1 VARSRSPRHD
11 SFQRDFEAAVA
22 AQKRGD
28 LAAAIAAYERLLKR
42 RPANAALLVNLATA
56 LKQAGRREEALA
68 CFRRGAE
75 LKDAPPALWFNYGNL
90 LAEMGEIEATE
101 HAWRRS
107 LELDPKLVPA
117 ATRLANM
124 LARLKR
130 PDEAIDWH
138 RRSLAVAADNLNS
151 LRGLARLLYDRG
163 ELEEAARLWRAA
175 ARIAPEHAETLN
187 ALGVALQELGQ
198 RDEAVACWRRALA
211 ADPGFALAHN
221 NLGVMYRLM
230 HQRKEAIEQLRT
242 ALSLSPEDPV
252 TAANLAHSLLEVGHT
267 TEAEQL
273 ARAIIERRPEHA
285 EGHHMLGFTLA
296 YQGRIEQAVAEFQEA
311 HRLSPSSGPVIS
323 NALFASLYS
332 DRRSAQD
339 ILALHRE
346 LGAKIEPAR
355 PARTEWKN
363 SRIPEGRGPGRRLR
377 IGYLSPD
384 FRTHP
389 VSMFFEPVLAHHDR
403 ANFEVICYSTT
414 SAPDALTDRLK
425 AHASLWR
432 DCSGWSNLK
441 IADLIEFDGV
451 DILVDLAGHTAQNR
465 AGVMRAKPAPV
476 QALYIGYPGTTGLP
490 EMDYL
495 VADARLCP
503 PGSERYYSEK
513 IARVE
518 GSFWC
523 YQPPRTAPPVSPP
536 PAARNG
542 YVTFGSYNALQK
554 LTDVTFELWI
564 NVLRAVPSS
573 RLALK
578 SLTFADEPARAA
590 THRCFVGAGIAPER
604 IAVLPPTD
612 PARFLAEYGRLDI
625 ALDPCPYNGGTTTCE
640 ALWMGVPV
648 VTLAGERF
656 CARMGLA
663 LLENVGLPE
672 LVARTPD
679 DYVRIATELAADL
692 PRLAAL
698 RASLRDRMAASPIC
712 DAPRAAREL
721 EAAYRAMWDAWLK
734 S

>member
-1 VARSRSPRHD
+1 VARPKTPRPD
-11 SFQRDFEAAVA
+11 PFQRDFEAAVA
-22 AQKRGD
+22 AHKGGN
-28 LAAAIAAYERLLKR
+28 LPAAIAAYERLLKR
-42 RPANAALLVNLATA
+42 QPANTGLIVNLATA
-56 LKQAGRREEALA
+56 LKAAGRREEALA

-101 HAWRRS
+101 HAWRRA

-130 PDEAIDWH
+130 VDEAIEWH
-138 RRSLAVAADNLNS
+138 RKSLAASPDNLNS
-151 LRGLARLLYDRG
+151 LRGLARLHYDRG
-163 ELEEAARLWRAA
+163 ELEEAEELWRAA
-175 ARIAPEHAETLN
+175 ARIAPDHAETLN
-187 ALGVALQELGQ
+187 ALGVVLQELGQ
-198 RDEAVACWRRALA
+198 REEAVACWRRALV
-211 ADPGFALAHN
+211 ADPKMAVAHN

-230 HQRKEAIEQLRT
+230 HKRKEAIEQLRT
-242 ALSLSPEDPV
+242 ALQLAPNDPM

-267 TEAEQL
+267 TEAEGL
-273 ARAIIERRPEHA
+273 ARGIVERRPEHA

-296 YQGRIEQAVAEFQEA
+296 YQGRIEPAVAAFTEA
-311 HRLSPSSGPVIS
+311 HRLAPASAPVIS

-332 DRRSAQD
+332 DRRSAED
-339 ILALHRE
+339 ILILHRE

-355 PARTEWKN
+355 PARAAWKN
-363 SRIPEGRGPGRRLR
+363 SREPGRRLKV
-377 IGYLSPD
+377 GYISPD

-414 SAPDALTDRLK
+414 SAPDTLTERLR
-425 AHASLWR
+425 AHAALWH

-441 IADLIEFDGV
+441 IADLIEADAV

-490 EMDYL
+490 EVDYL
-495 VADARLCP
+495 IADARLCP
-503 PGSERYYSEK
+503 PGSEIFYSEK
-513 IARVE
+513 IARVD

-523 YQPPRTAPPVSPP
+523 YQPSRTAPAVSAP

-554 LTDVTFELWI
+554 LSATTFELWLR
-564 NVLRAVPSS
+564 VLKAVPSS

-590 THRCFVGAGIAPER
+590 THRRFVEAGIAPER
-604 IAVLPPTD
+604 VAALPPTD
-612 PARFLAEYGRLDI
+612 PAQFLAEYGRLDI
-625 ALDPCPYNGGTTTCE
+625 ALDPFPYNGGTTTCE

-648 VTLAGERF
+648 VSLAGDRF
-656 CARMGLA
+656 CSRMGLS
-663 LLENVGLPE
+663 LLENIGLSE
-672 LVARTPD
+672 LVARMPD
-679 DYVRIATELAADL
+679 DYVRIAAELAGDL
-692 PRLAAL
+692 SRLAAL
-698 RASLRDRMAASPIC
+698 RASLRDRMAASPVC
-712 DAPRAAREL
+712 DAARAAREL
-721 EAAYRAMWDAWLK
+721 EGAYCAMWDAELRTRQ
-734 S
+734 

>member
-1 VARSRSPRHD
+1 VARSKTPRQD
-11 SFQRDFEAAVA
+11 PFQREFEAAVA
-22 AQKRGD
+22 AHKGGD
-28 LAAAIAAYERLLKR
+28 LAGAIAAYERLLKR
-42 RPANAALLVNLATA
+42 QPANTGLLVNLATA
-56 LKQAGRREEALA
+56 LKAAGRREDALA
-68 CFRRGAE
+68 CFRRGAAF
-75 LKDAPPALWFNYGNL
+75 KDAPAPLWFNYGNL

-101 HAWRRS
+101 HAWRRA

-130 PDEAIDWH
+130 TDEAIEWH
-138 RRSLAVAADNLNS
+138 RKSLAASPDNLNS

-163 ELEEAARLWRAA
+163 ELAEAEGLWRAA

-187 ALGVALQELGQ
+187 ALGVVLQELGQ

-211 ADPGFALAHN
+211 ADPKFALAHN

-230 HQRKEAIEQLRT
+230 HKRPEAIEQLRT
-242 ALSLSPEDPV
+242 ALRLAPEDAT

-273 ARAIIERRPEHA
+273 ARSIIGRRPENA

-296 YQGRIEQAVAEFQEA
+296 YQGRIEQAVAEFEEA
-311 HRLSPSSGPVIS
+311 HRLAPASGPVIS

-332 DRRSAQD
+332 DRRSAED

-355 PARTEWKN
+355 PARTEWKR
-363 SRIPEGRGPGRRLR
+363 SREPGRRLR

-389 VSMFFEPVLAHHDR
+389 VSMFFEPVLAYHDR
-403 ANFEVICYSTT
+403 DAFEVICYSTT
-414 SAPDALTDRLK
+414 SAPDAQTDRLK
-425 AHASLWR
+425 AHAALWR

-441 IADLIEFDGV
+441 IADLVESDAV

-490 EMDYL
+490 EVDWII
-495 VADARLCP
+495 ADARLCP
-503 PGSERYYSEK
+503 PGSESVYSEK
-513 IARVE
+513 IARVL

-523 YQPPRTAPPVSPP
+523 YQPPRTAPPVSAP

-554 LTDVTFELWI
+554 LSDTTFELWLR
-564 NVLRAVPSS
+564 VLREVPSS

-590 THRCFVGAGIAPER
+590 TQRRFAEAGIAPER
-604 IAVLPPTD
+604 VAVLPPTE
-612 PARFLAEYGRLDI
+612 PSQFLAEYGRLDI
-625 ALDPCPYNGGTTTCE
+625 ALDSFPYNGGTTTCE

-648 VTLAGERF
+648 VSLAGDRF
-656 CARMGLA
+656 CARMGLS

-679 DYVRIATELAADL
+679 GYVRIAAGLAGDL
-692 PRLAAL
+692 PRLRAL
-698 RASLRDRMAASPIC
+698 RSNLRHRMAASPVC
-712 DAPRAAREL
+712 DSPRAAREL
-721 EAAYRAMWDAWLK
+721 EDAYRAMWECWLR
-734 S
+734 SDE